1 MKRNKMAR
9 LKSVK
14 ADFAQASMLL
24 RDEHLVWSQD
34 FEAIRKPLAAL
45 IDLEAS
51 IYRFNP
57 FLVQICQELIAE
69 ENDITI

>member
-1 MKRNKMAR
+1 MAS
-9 LKSVK
+9 LESIK

-24 RDEHLVWSQD
+24 RDEHLIWSQD

-45 IDLEAS
+45 IDVEAS
-51 IYRFNP
+51 TYRFNP
-57 FLVQICQELIAE
+57 FLVQICQQLIAE